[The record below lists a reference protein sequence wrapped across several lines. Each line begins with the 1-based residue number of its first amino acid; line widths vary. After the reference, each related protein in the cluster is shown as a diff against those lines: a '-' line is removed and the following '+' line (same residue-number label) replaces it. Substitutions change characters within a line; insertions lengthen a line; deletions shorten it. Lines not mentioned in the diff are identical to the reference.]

1 MTSPRARRARRGA
14 LAVGQAS
21 LGVLLV
27 AGVAWA
33 GTQPAVTDRI
43 DAVDVARA
51 PVEGRQPGSTTVALE
66 RATLVCPGPELLG
79 LAGAR
84 DLVLETSATVV
95 AAPVEALGEV
105 PVPTGAAGLGIE
117 PLATA
122 ATSDSEG
129 ADDASE
135 ADRPD
140 PTTTATDGL
149 TETGAY
155 LASGSGAAAPG
166 LVATQETRAE
176 TDEVVGLASV
186 PCGQAAP
193 TAWLLGGGGG
203 PGRAERIVLTNPGS
217 NAVTVDITGYGVEGT
232 IVPPD
237 GQGLVVPA
245 RGRTVLLSDALAP
258 QEAQPAFG
266 VVADGGDITAALVET
281 SLTGT
286 QPTGFDV
293 VSTTADPGREQVIP
307 GVQVPA
313 EGAGNLVVRVVNP
326 SDTEAIGTV
335 VALTAQGERQLP
347 EAVVR
352 VPAGSVVD
360 VPISGLPAG
369 PTTLAVSADTEV
381 LAAARTFV
389 TDGGAEAAWAVSRPA
404 LEGVGGA
411 ALPTRDEVTRTL
423 VVSTRGA
430 GATVAVTQVAGGE
443 PTTTEVLVP
452 TNGTVTVPLTGEGVW
467 VRQVDGAGEV
477 RGAVV
482 TTATEGAA
490 TVLSSVP
497 LVEPAVSARRSEVVP
512 LG

>member
-1 MTSPRARRARRGA
+1 MTSPRARRSRRAA
-14 LAVGQAS
+14 LVVGQAS

-43 DAVDVARA
+43 DAIDIARPPA
-51 PVEGRQPGSTTVALE
+51 QERQPGSTTVALE

-84 DLVLETSATVV
+84 ELALETSATVV
-95 AAPVEALGEV
+95 AAPVDALGDV
-105 PVPTGAAGLGIE
+105 PVPAGAAAVGIE

-122 ATSDSEG
+122 AAPAG
-129 ADDASE
+129 DASE
-135 ADRPD
+135 ADQPD
-140 PTTTATDGL
+140 PRTVATGGL

-155 LASGSGAAAPG
+155 LASGSGSAAPG

-176 TDEVVGLASV
+176 TEEVAGLASV
-186 PCGQAAP
+186 PCGRAGP
-193 TAWLLGGGGG
+193 TAWLIGGGGG

-217 NAVTVDITGYGVEGT
+217 NEVTVDITAYGVKGT
-232 IVPPD
+232 SSPPD

-245 RGRTVLLSDALAP
+245 QGRAILLSDALAP

-293 VSTTADPGREQVIP
+293 VSATADPSRDQVIT
-307 GVQVPA
+307 GVHVPA
-313 EGAGNLVVRVVNP
+313 EGGGNVVVRVVNP
-326 SDTEAIGTV
+326 SGTEAIGTV
-335 VALTAQGERQLP
+335 AALTAQGERSLP

-352 VPAGSVVD
+352 VPAGAVVD
-360 VPISGLPAG
+360 VPISGLPAA

-381 LAAARTFV
+381 LASARTFL
-389 TDGGAEAAWAVSRPA
+389 TDGGVDAAWAVSRPA

-411 ALPTRDEVTRTL
+411 ALPSRDDITRTL
-423 VVSTRGA
+423 VVSARGA
-430 GATVAVTQVAGGE
+430 GATVAVTQVTGGE

-452 TNGTVTVPLTGEGVW
+452 TNGTVTVPLTGDGVW
-467 VRQVDGAGEV
+467 VRRLDGAGEV
-477 RGAVV
+477 RGAVL
-482 TTATEGAA
+482 TTADEGAA